1 MSNTPIKGMN
11 GKVQEQRW
19 TKRSSYIPSSINP
32 EAYNK
37 QWNSTNM
44 TSTLECYT
52 SRTTEGRRHNNDRTA
67 GETVQPL
74 LVAREAAKVWRKGMY
89 GEQLVTLINAA
100 VGSSKPRKRKIGGQP
115 HSRSKRFDLDDKE
128 NLQSP
133 DLYALSPTQGAP
145 LMPAQQAFF
154 QAFQDAFIPPP
165 SQQMLPMN
173 FPQFSPPQQQTFD
186 QAAISSDC
194 GAMSQLTPSASQCN
208 GSEGEIDGSGS
219 GTGPPGLPPFDP
231 SDVFDETSGRLCLL
245 NACTRHKVTIGEIQ
259 RRLAPPE
266 TLHAS
271 LINGILRKAKS
282 KDSCAKLRERLA
294 EKGFCLPNGR
304 RKTAPTNLFTA
315 LCESE
320 GLTLRQ
326 EQKIEVLDAF
336 DDRIVAE
343 RTHAYNAFGEA
354 LLLADDFD
362 DICQA
367 TLNTYEIARRVN
379 RNIYSLYEMN
389 AA

>member
-1 MSNTPIKGMN
+1 MASLLLA
-11 GKVQEQRW
+11 
-19 TKRSSYIPSSINP
+19 SI
-32 EAYNK
+32 
-37 QWNSTNM
+37 
-44 TSTLECYT
+44 
-52 SRTTEGRRHNNDRTA
+52 
-67 GETVQPL
+67 
-74 LVAREAAKVWRKGMY
+74 
-89 GEQLVTLINAA
+89 
-100 VGSSKPRKRKIGGQP
+100 
-115 HSRSKRFDLDDKE
+115 
-128 NLQSP
+128 
-133 DLYALSPTQGAP
+133 
-145 LMPAQQAFF
+145 
-154 QAFQDAFIPPP
+154 
-165 SQQMLPMN
+165 
-173 FPQFSPPQQQTFD
+173 
-186 QAAISSDC
+186 
-194 GAMSQLTPSASQCN
+194 
-208 GSEGEIDGSGS
+208 

-315 LCESE
+315 LCE
-320 GLTLRQ
+320 R
-326 EQKIEVLDAF
+326 
-336 DDRIVAE
+336 
-343 RTHAYNAFGEA
+343 EA

-389 AA
+389 AASRVLMGILEVFEEVPEDPADYVDENIPASYSINMLSLLTHGFGHNAIKIALKMTMQIVDQQRAIIHGTPPSYAPYSQSPAPRFT